1 MSLVFSEPGMPRGRG
16 KIERF
21 FRTINQMLLCALP
34 GYTPAS
40 MPPEHAILPVSA
52 FEAKLQQFIL
62 DEYHHRPHRETG
74 EAPQARWAGSG
85 FLPRLPESLEHLDLL
100 LLTVAT
106 SRKVRPDGIHFQG
119 LRYLDLTL
127 AAYVGEAVII
137 RYDPRD
143 MAEIRIFHDQRFL
156 CRAICAELAGE
167 TIALRDI
174 MRTRNRRRRHLRHT
188 LQARART
195 VEALLAAHRGDGHT
209 DEPGVSDAAAMLPE
223 STPANGPTP
232 RLKRYIHE

>member
-1 MSLVFSEPGMPRGRG
+1 
-16 KIERF
+16 
-21 FRTINQMLLCALP
+21 
-34 GYTPAS
+34 
-40 MPPEHAILPVSA
+40 
-52 FEAKLQQFIL
+52 
-62 DEYHHRPHRETG
+62 
-74 EAPQARWAGSG
+74 
-85 FLPRLPESLEHLDLL
+85 L
-100 LLTVAT
+100 LLTVAK